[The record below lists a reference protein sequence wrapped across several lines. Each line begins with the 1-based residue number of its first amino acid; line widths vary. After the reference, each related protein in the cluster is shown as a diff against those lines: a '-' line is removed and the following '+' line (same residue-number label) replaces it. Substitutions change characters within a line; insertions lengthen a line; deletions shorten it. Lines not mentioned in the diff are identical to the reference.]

1 MASMGW
7 SALALAAVL
16 AGAPALEAQAGAN
29 RGQSARPAA
38 ERERDDKAQAQ
49 GRGQGQER
57 ARGESRGQ
65 GQQARP
71 AQAAGQG
78 QARGRADERA
88 QGQSRGQG
96 QQARPAQAAG
106 QGQARGQQGRDQGQ
120 QQARPAQP
128 AGQGQ
133 QRAQQGQARGQQE
146 SADRARG
153 QGQGRAAETP
163 AAGRPGG
170 AAGQPERGRAG
181 AAADARDELRGTAG
195 ERAERWVVT
204 RRDGAGAR
212 PLELRVTGEPR
223 STQRAAL
230 AAAGLTLE
238 RRQEAGP
245 GLAAVRRDDRRKPGD
260 IVVLEPRQQVGTR
273 AGAPAFCRSGAGHPV
288 FGRQWCLDKGFGLGR
303 DTGLWGTA
311 RMGDVILRSPDAR
324 QRIELNR
331 RTLADVVGDVV
342 FGRLEARRQ
351 ALGATDPLTGR
362 WLPAENGGHVLHVRS
377 GAEPI
382 AELVDRNGDGR
393 VDLVLL
399 KIH

>member
-78 QARGRADERA
+78 QARGQADERA
-88 QGQSRGQG
+88 QGQSRG
-96 QQARPAQAAG
+96 
-106 QGQARGQQGRDQGQ
+106 QGQ

-230 AAAGLTLE
+230 AAAGLALE
-238 RRQEAGP
+238 RRPEAGP